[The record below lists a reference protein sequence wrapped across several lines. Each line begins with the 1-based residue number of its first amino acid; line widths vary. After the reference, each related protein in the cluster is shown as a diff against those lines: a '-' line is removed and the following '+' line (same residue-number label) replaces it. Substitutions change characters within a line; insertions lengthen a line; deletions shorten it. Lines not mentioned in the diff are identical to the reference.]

1 MQPIVGYNY
10 GAGRLDRSIK
20 TFWLAVGAA
29 TVLCVLSSVAGIA
42 CPEALARAFTN
53 HPRLIEVTATC
64 LSTSMLAFS
73 LVGFQ
78 IVSTNF
84 FQSIG
89 KAGESLLLGLARQ
102 VIFLIPLLL
111 WLPTVFHLNGVW
123 MAFPISDT
131 IATIATAALIFWQ
144 LRKLTAHQSNNL

>member
-1 MQPIVGYNY
+1 MVFSSLLFVFLFLTLNLVSQ
-10 GAGRLDRSIK
+10 ARLRGVRAK
-20 TFWLAVGAA
+20 N
-29 TVLCVLSSVAGIA
+29 IA
-42 CPEALARAFTN
+42 
-53 HPRLIEVTATC
+53 
-64 LSTSMLAFS
+64 MLAFS

-111 WLPTVFHLNGVW
+111 WLPSVFHLNGVW
-123 MAFPISDT
+123 MAFPISDAL
-131 IATIATAALIFWQ
+131 ATVVTAALIFWQ
-144 LRKLTAHQSNNL
+144 LRKLTARQSNNL

>member
-1 MQPIVGYNY
+1 M
-10 GAGRLDRSIK
+10 LDRSIK

-111 WLPTVFHLNGVW
+111 WLPSAFHLNGVW
-123 MAFPISDT
+123 MAFPISDAL
-131 IATIATAALIFWQ
+131 ATVVTAALIFWQ
-144 LRKLTAHQSNNL
+144 LRKLTARQSNNL